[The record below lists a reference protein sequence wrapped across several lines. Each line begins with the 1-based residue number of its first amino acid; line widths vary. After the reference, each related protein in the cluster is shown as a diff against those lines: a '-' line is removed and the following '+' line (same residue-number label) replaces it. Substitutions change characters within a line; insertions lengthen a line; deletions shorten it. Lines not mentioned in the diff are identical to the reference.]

1 VVIWHLNY
9 SACKTDN
16 VTDMATSEQDNNRS
30 QTNGGQFPKGESG
43 NPGGRPA
50 ITSEVKELARQNAAK
65 AFERI
70 VKLMDDKNPRIALA
84 AASAVLDRAY
94 GKPVPEQRIVAFKAT
109 PIGSAKDIASA
120 VSSLMAATANGEMTV
135 SDLRDLAGVLE
146 LQRKALETQEI
157 EQRLQK
163 LEAGLP

>member
-1 VVIWHLNY
+1 
-9 SACKTDN
+9 
-16 VTDMATSEQDNNRS
+16 M
-30 QTNGGQFPKGESG
+30 TNGGQFEKGISG
-43 NPGGRPA
+43 NPGGRPRV
-50 ITSEVKELARQNAAK
+50 SFEVRELAQSK
-65 AFERI
+65 APRAFQRLVE
-70 VKLMDDKNPRIALA
+70 LMESKNDRVAM
-84 AASAVLDRAY
+84 AASNAVLDRAY
-94 GKPVPEQRIVAFKAT
+94 GKPVPEQRTVAFKAA